1 VNSKFYK
8 QPHLD
13 ANLTAPN
20 PEVNY

>member
-20 PEVNY
+20 PKVNY